1 MKKKTQNNNNY
12 KPKKSPNSKNK
23 TDLYQKDSKHVEKKI
38 TMMKTRMN
46 YLKRQ

>member
-23 TDLYQKDSKHVEKKI
+23 TDLYQKDSKHVEKNNRKI
-38 TMMKTRMN
+38 SS
-46 YLKRQ
+46 KRV